1 MATTVNSS
9 LSFDRKTKGI
19 AAGLSNFFTVLS
31 AAVAAS
37 TAVQNGRQPSPQTL
51 ADLGLT
57 QESLPR

>member
-9 LSFDRKTKGI
+9 LPLARKSISF
-19 AAGLSNFFTVLS
+19 AAGLSNFFTLLS

-37 TAVQNGRQPSPQTL
+37 TAVQNGRQPSAETL

-57 QESLPR
+57 EASLPR